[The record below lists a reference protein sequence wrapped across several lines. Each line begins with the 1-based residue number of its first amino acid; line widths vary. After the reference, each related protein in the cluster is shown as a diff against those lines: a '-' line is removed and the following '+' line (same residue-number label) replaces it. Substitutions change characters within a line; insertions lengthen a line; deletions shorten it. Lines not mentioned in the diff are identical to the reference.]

1 MVTQS
6 DWEDADA
13 ELDESSPLASPALRT
28 RRPAGRFAQV
38 AAQEPE
44 TMPAEETP
52 VAPTPE
58 TPPAPPHG
66 ASPQKIT
73 LPLGETHQL
82 RVPTEIGKYRRYVVS
97 RDKVLSVIRSPAPE
111 GAEAGVTFLTLVG
124 YKYAKVQLT
133 LIGDTDQTATFD
145 VEVIPSL
152 SHVEAVLLKQF
163 PNSSLKLTQVA
174 DNILMVEG
182 TVDSAEEVDP
192 ILLLLRNFVQPPRGQ
207 VINGLRVAGVM
218 QVQLDVVVASVN
230 RDKARELGFN
240 FQQGDSPWYLGNQ
253 VGSIMASPLI
263 RTPAGA
269 MLPAAG
275 GASAAPLSESASM
288 FFGVATDNNQF
299 YGYLQA
305 LQQNQC
311 FKVLANPSLVTLS
324 GRPARF
330 LVGGRQPY
338 PVPAGVGQTP
348 GVQWE
353 RFGTELVFTPLVLG
367 QGRIRLDLRPQ
378 VSRLDP
384 TNSVNLAGTT
394 VPSFVT
400 QEVRATVE
408 LQSGQTVVLGGLLE
422 SQMTAQISKVPFLG
436 DLPIAGALFRTVAHK
451 EEEKELLILATP
463 HLVGPLEPE
472 QYPSDLPGDET
483 RSPTNKEL
491 YWHGQGEVEVGE
503 CDPVLGA
510 RPQVGLPTP
519 DRNAPFPVW
528 EPKPIPA
535 QTTPDPKPEAE
546 SRRRGPVTA
555 PSAYSVPASP
565 TPFAAAPPAGPAYD
579 AVPASYTASPPRQ
592 RAAATSAP
600 YQRPVA
606 SPSAS
611 PSPVRLPGVR

>member
-1 MVTQS
+1 
-6 DWEDADA
+6 
-13 ELDESSPLASPALRT
+13 
-28 RRPAGRFAQV
+28 
-38 AAQEPE
+38 
-44 TMPAEETP
+44 MPGEETP
-52 VAPTPE
+52 PENAPAEAAT
-58 TPPAPPHG
+58 TSSQPPTA
-66 ASPQKIT
+66 ATKIT

-82 RVPTEIGKYRRYVVS
+82 RVPSELGKYKRYVVS

-111 GAEAGVTFLTLVG
+111 GSEAGVSFVTLVG

-133 LIGDTDQTATFD
+133 IIGDTDQSATFD

-207 VINGLRVAGVM
+207 VINGLRVGGVM

-240 FQQGDSPWYLGNQ
+240 FQTSDTPWYLGNQ
-253 VGSIMASPLI
+253 VGSVMAPPAI
-263 RTPAGA
+263 RTPAAA

-275 GASAAPLSESASM
+275 GASLTPLGDQASM
-288 FFGVATDNNQF
+288 FFGVATDNSQF
-299 YGYLQA
+299 YGYLRA
-305 LQQNQC
+305 LQENKC
-311 FKVLANPSLVTLS
+311 FKVLANPSLMTLS

-367 QGRIRLDLRPQ
+367 QGKIRLDLRPQ

-422 SQMTAQISKVPFLG
+422 SQMTAQVSKVPFLG
-436 DLPIAGALFRTVAHK
+436 DLPVAGPLFRRVSHR

-472 QYPSDLPGDET
+472 QYPRELPGDET
-483 RSPTNKEL
+483 RSPTDKEL
-491 YWHGQGEVEVGE
+491 YWHGRPEVPVDNCDQLQGPRVHVGI
-503 CDPVLGA
+503 PS
-510 RPQVGLPTP
+510 P
-519 DRNAPFPVW
+519 DRTSPIPTW
-528 EPKPIPA
+528 EPKPIPVE
-535 QTTPDPKPEAE
+535 QEESSPDPRSE
-546 SRRRGPVTA
+546 SMRRQRMPNPAVRTFGPVA
-555 PSAYSVPASP
+555 
-565 TPFAAAPPAGPAYD
+565 PAGY
-579 AVPASYTASPPRQ
+579 Q
-592 RAAATSAP
+592 AT
-600 YQRPVA
+600 
-606 SPSAS
+606 
-611 PSPVRLPGVR
+611 PSPRPPFPQGVR